1 MSGSNIKEHRID
13 LNVQFSK
20 KRHPLPRL
28 CACAKHTCN
37 HNPNGDNPLCSPHS
51 RSQDIDSGQLFA
63 LTIQFLE
70 HHGIVEPLSSGQTTS
85 RVHMASLQQE
95 LAKGDC
101 SAPVESPSG
110 VEMLGPQEVHLHS
123 EFMKFVSRCLLRKPA
138 PQRPFAKSRY
148 VYASHPQASPVGR
161 VGPNSATLK
170 LQKVSKAST
179 ISPSASNPLHTGIPA
194 SKTLDL
200 PTPGVP
206 IPNPK
211 QKPTGKM
218 TRVRIPDKKP
228 VIQKRIAQPHTM
240 TLEEAD
246 SVREFLAL
254 TASHKQ
260 SSNRCART
268 LADWLL
274 DNHAKKPIWDSRAF
288 SIKKFIA
295 NYIKVQ
301 AETEYAF
308 MHRFQFSRLKKADVI
323 YSNFENFAD
332 KSYLQSSLG
341 SSSMIQQR
349 NNASQTRQ
357 NLPSIRHSGLVFN
370 AHHNM
375 ITSLKKDCLQR
386 TADDIKILFRA
397 MRDIKAFK
405 DLSDFIL
412 GQLCGVLKYKEYES
426 GRTVFRQGDLGTSWY
441 IILSGSCSVQVSNT
455 GRVDDRTT
463 VTTLVEGN
471 GFGDLALVNDKPRN
485 ATIITTSYCEFAIAE
500 KVDYNQ
506 IIRFIHER
514 GVKEKIIFL
523 QKIPMFSEWS
533 AVKLR
538 QIAQLIIWRTYAAG
552 EVIQT
557 QGQIL
562 TDFHIIKAGKC
573 HLYQNLC
580 ISTTKTKVK
589 IGELSERDYFG
600 EEGVLFKDNK
610 DEDGKLHVT
619 HAKSTVIAGSDP
631 ASGVTVA
638 AITCFDAHAKIR
650 NEVQRNPIYEKSD
663 SDLLLLYHEEV
674 EIKAWERDKS
684 RAMDRLI
691 RERFKDPNMT
701 VDKWNMKLN
710 VQQPI
715 WKG

>member
-1 MSGSNIKEHRID
+1 
-13 LNVQFSK
+13 
-20 KRHPLPRL
+20 
-28 CACAKHTCN
+28 
-37 HNPNGDNPLCSPHS
+37 
-51 RSQDIDSGQLFA
+51 
-63 LTIQFLE
+63 
-70 HHGIVEPLSSGQTTS
+70 
-85 RVHMASLQQE
+85 MASLQQE

-308 MHRFQFSRLKKADVI
+308 MHRFQFSRLKKAADVI

-500 KVDYNQ
+500 KSIYIYACINSATLDVSLWRDGLRLQVDYNQ